1 MKRTIITLEIREL
14 KIPFKQSFKHHSAER
29 NITQTVLVTAGDGE
43 LKGYGESCPREYVT
57 GESVQS
63 ALKFFAEVRETLVNQ
78 VNDLESLK
86 EYATSFVENI
96 NQNPSAWCAIE
107 LALLDLFAKRQH
119 CSVERLLNLP
129 ELEGSFFYTAVIGD
143 GSFEAFEKMASQ
155 YIQMGFKDFKI
166 KITGNAALDFPK
178 LILLKKL
185 AGDTSKIRLD
195 ANNLWSNIEDVLSYL
210 SEIPVQ
216 LSGLE
221 EPLSGTDLSQ
231 LKKLAEQISIP
242 IILDES
248 FNRIEQISELMN
260 HKDAFIINLRV
271 SKMGGLLNSIEIADK
286 ARKENIGLIIGA
298 QVGETSILTRAALSV
313 ANFCKGYY
321 RAIEG
326 GFGTLLLEHDVVE
339 VPLMFGKAGEL
350 ESGKSLKAAHGLQL
364 AIKDDL
370 INGVAAN

>member
-1 MKRTIITLEIREL
+1 MKGSILTLVIREL

-29 NITQTVLVTAGDGE
+29 NITQTVLVTADDGE
-43 LKGYGESCPREYVT
+43 FKGYGESCPREYVT

-63 ALKFFAEVRETLVNQ
+63 ALNFFDEVQETLISQ
-78 VNDLESLK
+78 VRDLESLI
-86 EYATSFVENI
+86 EYATSFKEKI

-119 CSVERLLNLP
+119 CNIEKLLNLP
-129 ELEGSFFYTAVIGD
+129 ELEGSFFYTAVIGN
-143 GSFEAFEKMASQ
+143 GSIEAFEKIASQ
-155 YIQMGFKDFKI
+155 YIQMGFIDFKI
-166 KITGNAALDFPK
+166 KITGSPALDFPK

-185 AGDTSKIRLD
+185 AGDKCKIRLD
-195 ANNLWSNIEDVLSYL
+195 ANNLWTDIEDVITYL

-231 LKKLAEQISIP
+231 LKKLAEQIDVP

-248 FNRIEQISELMN
+248 FNRVEQISELIS
-260 HKDAFIINLRV
+260 HKDAIIINLRV
-271 SKMGGLLNSIEIADK
+271 SKMGGLLNSIDIANK
-286 ARKENIGLIIGA
+286 AKKENIGLIIGA

-313 ANFCKGYY
+313 ANFSKGYY
-321 RAIEG
+321 RAMEG
-326 GFGTLLLEHDVVE
+326 GFGTLLLEHDIVE

-350 ESGKSLKAAHGLQL
+350 EPAKSLNAHHGFQL
-364 AIKDDL
+364 AIKEDL
-370 INGVAAN
+370 INGVATN